1 MVLGCDIVQ
10 ALRSTKKIQQHTLS
24 IPNEP
29 STYYFST
36 HGCRFWVSLGA
47 TFLREEAPLVAPAA
61 ARALLSKKLAI
72 ALAVSY
78 GKGINIDIMVQVED
92 LPVFGKTPA
101 RFTRRRA
108 SRDHA

>member
-10 ALRSTKKIQQHTLS
+10 ALWSTKNIQRLILS
-24 IPNEP
+24 IQSERF
-29 STYYFST
+29 TYYFST

-72 ALAVSY
+72 ALARLLTMLCHMGRV
-78 GKGINIDIMVQVED
+78 
-92 LPVFGKTPA
+92 
-101 RFTRRRA
+101 
-108 SRDHA
+108 

>member
-1 MVLGCDIVQ
+1 MVLGRDIVQ
-10 ALRSTKKIQQHTLS
+10 ALWSTKNIQQHTLS
-24 IPNEP
+24 IQNEP
-29 STYYFST
+29 YTYYFST

-47 TFLREEAPLVAPAA
+47 TFFSEEAPLVAPAA

-72 ALAVSY
+72 ALARLLTMLCHTERVDIVGAPY
-78 GKGINIDIMVQVED
+78 LGKRPG
-92 LPVFGKTPA
+92 